1 MHFDTV
7 NAALI
12 TVAFLVPGFVW
23 SSVLSMTIPRRSRA
37 AELRTL
43 EFLTLSSLNHGLWS
57 WLWII
62 GFRSH
67 LVEGHPYWTA
77 LLCFVVLFLSPL
89 ALGLVTGLILA
100 GKTPVVGLLS
110 RLGYQPLKAIPT
122 AWDYL
127 FAKRE
132 PYWVVVILKDGAR
145 IYGLYG
151 LKSFAGDEPGQRDL
165 YLEAT
170 YRPTDKGDWAPVE
183 DTGGVLITAE
193 QIAVLEFRR
202 LTEFAYDQK
211 IDESE

>member
-23 SSVLSMTIPRRSRA
+23 SSVLSMTIPRRPRA
-37 AELRTL
+37 AELRTF
-43 EFLTLSSLNHGLWS
+43 EFLTLSSLNHGIWS
-57 WLWII
+57 WLWILI
-62 GFRSH
+62 FRKGFI
-67 LVEGHPYWTA
+67 EAHPYWLA
-77 LLCFVVLFLSPL
+77 VLCFVIVFVSPV
-89 ALGLVTGLILA
+89 ALGFMTGVILA
-100 GKTPVVGLLS
+100 EKGSVVRLLS

-151 LKSFAGDEPGQRDL
+151 LKSFAGDEPGQRDI

-170 YRPTDKGDWAPVE
+170 YRPTDKGEWAPVE

-202 LTEFAYDQK
+202 LTEFTYDQK
-211 IDESE
+211 TDEE